1 IQSLR
6 ARWTSDGAD
15 AGDARIHE
23 PSQGDVRAARH
34 LHRALSRVL
43 RDEPSPDARRRRSQ
57 VAGEDVMAEVVA
69 ADRYTPRLITV
80 TLTWVLTALV
90 LFPILAVLGFFMR
103 VLQAGFM
110 ASVPPEWFYAVMTLH
125 GLGMVGLW
133 FVAGMAGLSVLLA
146 RYIRPTLGVSWIA
159 YGATLL
165 GVVLLLAATLIGRLG
180 VGWYFLYPLPF
191 HSLGTWPGWATAFL
205 FAALAIMGVGWTL
218 WAGDLLYAIAR
229 KYRFTDALGWQYLSG
244 RSSPE
249 VPPIVII
256 ATVSFIGVLA
266 GLVAAVVV
274 LTLVAVERLGTGF
287 TNDALLVKNLTFYFG
302 HMLVNI
308 TMYFGVAMVYEIM
321 PAYTGRPWKS
331 NALVA
336 ASWNLV
342 LLLVMFAYL
351 HHLYMDFAQPQWL
364 QVTGQVSSY
373 LISVPAAAV
382 TIFSTLA
389 LVYGTRTEWKL
400 PAMMLYLGVMG
411 WAIGGVAAVIDSTV
425 MVNTRFHNTLWGP
438 ADFHTYYVMGVV
450 LMILGAVFHLATA
463 LSKLP
468 ESRRLTGAIVSTV
481 GVGGC
486 GFLLMFY
493 LAGVAG
499 VPRRYA
505 AYPAEAA
512 QGILFAKL
520 SLVFIGVLLLRALI
534 YIWETGRRC
543 IRALPA

>member
-1 IQSLR
+1 MTQ
-6 ARWTSDGAD
+6 
-15 AGDARIHE
+15 
-23 PSQGDVRAARH
+23 
-34 LHRALSRVL
+34 
-43 RDEPSPDARRRRSQ
+43 
-57 VAGEDVMAEVVA
+57 
-69 ADRYTPRLITV
+69 TV
-80 TLTWVLTALV
+80 TVTVTEQVYTQRLTRITLIWVLTALV
-90 LFPILAVLGFFMR
+90 LFPVLAILGLFMR
-103 VLQAGFM
+103 GMQAGFM

-191 HSLGTWPGWATAFL
+191 HSGGTWPGWATAFL
-205 FAALAIMGVGWTL
+205 FVALAIMGVGWTL
-218 WAGDLLYAIAR
+218 WAGDLLWGIAR
-229 KYRFTDALGWQYLSG
+229 RYRLSDALGWQYLRG
-244 RSSPE
+244 TGTPE

-256 ATVSFIGVLA
+256 STVSFIGVLA
-266 GLVAAVVV
+266 GLVAAVVI
-274 LTLVAVERLGTGF
+274 LTLVAAERLTTGF
-287 TNDALLVKNLTFYFG
+287 TNDALLIKNLTFYFG

-308 TMYFGVAMVYEIM
+308 TMYFGVAMVYEVM

-364 QVTGQVSSY
+364 QVAGQLSSY
-373 LISVPAAAV
+373 LISVPAAVV
-382 TIFSTLA
+382 TIFSTLV
-389 LVYGTRTEWKL
+389 LVYGSKMRWKL
-400 PAMMLYLGVMG
+400 PSVLLYLGVMG

-425 MVNTRFHNTLWGP
+425 MVNSRFHNTLWVP
-438 ADFHTYYVMGVV
+438 AHFHTYYVMGVV
-450 LMILGAVFHLATA
+450 LMILGVVFHLSTE
-463 LSKLP
+463 LSKVA
-468 ESRRLTGAIVSTV
+468 ESDRLTRAIVGTV
-481 GVGGC
+481 AVGGY

-505 AYPAEAA
+505 VYPAETA
-512 QGILFAKL
+512 QGVFYARL
-520 SLVFIGVLLLRALI
+520 SLAFIAVLLLGALI

-543 IRALPA
+543 VRALGM